1 MLVFHAARL
10 INVAVI
16 LLFHG
21 LFEVDSCDDSNKY
34 PTMVAKLFR

>member
-1 MLVFHAARL
+1 MVVFHAARL

-16 LLFHG
+16 LLFVV
-21 LFEVDSCDDSNKY
+21 LFQVESSDDSNKY